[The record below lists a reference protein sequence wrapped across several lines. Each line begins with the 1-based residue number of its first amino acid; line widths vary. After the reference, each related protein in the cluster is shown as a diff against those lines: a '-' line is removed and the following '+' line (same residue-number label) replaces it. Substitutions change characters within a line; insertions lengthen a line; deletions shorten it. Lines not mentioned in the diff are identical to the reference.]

1 MTVIYIAVV
10 TFSLRTGFCLLSC
23 LLPERIYLVHALG
36 DGKYKVTGYLKARR
50 VTSFMHSLELS
61 F

>member
-1 MTVIYIAVV
+1 MV
-10 TFSLRTGFCLLSC
+10 TFSLRSGFCLLSG
-23 LLPERIYLVHALG
+23 LLPEMVYVVNALG
-36 DGKYKVTGYLKARR
+36 DGKYEVTGYLKARR